1 MLSPPECRQ
10 LAGARRVRGV
20 GLRKTSAEPDVATQ
34 WLNLDPLS
42 FGLLGCRT
50 RRDVAIDAYLTLSN
64 WT

>member
-1 MLSPPECRQ
+1 
-10 LAGARRVRGV
+10 LAGARRVRGA

-50 RRDVAIDAYLTLSN
+50 RRYVAIDAYLTLSN